1 MTVSDFSRAFPI
13 IWRRENGGM
22 AIAVSDNPSDPGGY
36 TRGGI
41 ALNRHPELSRTQLD
55 AMTYPQFS
63 DFYRQQYWTPNACDF
78 LPWPVNLVVFDG
90 EVNSGHAGAECLQRA
105 LGTKYNGHVDGSIGP
120 MTLAAVARFDPVDLA
135 CRTCIE
141 RDNFYRQSPQFSTFG
156 TGWLIRLFTNMFEG
170 GAAVA
175 SS

>member
-1 MTVSDFSRAFPI
+1 MMKNDFARAFPI
-13 IWRRENGGM
+13 VWRRENGGM
-22 AIAVSDNPSDPGGY
+22 AIVATDTPGDAGGY

-41 ALNRHPELSRTQLD
+41 SLAAHPELSRATLD

-63 DFYRQQYWTPNACDF
+63 DFYQQQYWTPNACAF

-90 EVNSGHAGAECLQRA
+90 EVNSGRVGAECLQRA

-141 RDNFYRQSPQFSTFG
+141 RDNFYRKSPQFAEFG
-156 TGWLIRLFTNMFEG
+156 EGWGIRLFTNMFEAG
-170 GAAVA
+170 QAT
-175 SS
+175 